1 MDEAREESQNEI
13 ERQPIEPVLPSFL
26 PFLSAIR
33 GGNVKTDNDGVMCL
47 TTGK

>member
-26 PFLSAIR
+26 PSFLSYLRFGAEMSKR
-33 GGNVKTDNDGVMCL
+33 
-47 TTGK
+47 TTTESCA